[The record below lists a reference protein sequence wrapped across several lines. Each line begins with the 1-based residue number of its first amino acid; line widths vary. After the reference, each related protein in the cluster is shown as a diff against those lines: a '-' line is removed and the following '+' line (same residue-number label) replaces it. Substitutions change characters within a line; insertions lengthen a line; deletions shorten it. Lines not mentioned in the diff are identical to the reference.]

1 MTMFQTLLTSASQIF
16 DGVTVED
23 ESLAPALD
31 AASAVAF
38 AVGGFVALVVI
49 FLAFD
54 MVRRIRRTRYREEIR
69 AEIAAEVEQM
79 ESEGGPPPGPRP
91 A

>member
-1 MTMFQTLLTSASQIF
+1 MFTAGMTLSQTLF
-16 DGVTVED
+16 DTVTVDD

-38 AVGGFVALVVI
+38 GVGGFVALVVI

-54 MVRRIRRTRYREEIR
+54 MVRRIRRTRYREEVR

-79 ESEGGPPPGPRP
+79 ESEGGPPSGSRP